1 MAEQEKKDQASVSDE
16 QESLSDEQLKGVA
29 GGVRPPSGDSNPS
42 DLSNRTI
49 DTDDIIA
56 PRENPNVP

>member
-1 MAEQEKKDQASVSDE
+1 MAEQKKEQKSVSNE
-16 QESLSDEQLKGVA
+16 PEKLSDEQLKEVA

-49 DTDDIIA
+49 NTDDIID
-56 PRENPNVP
+56 PHDNPNVP